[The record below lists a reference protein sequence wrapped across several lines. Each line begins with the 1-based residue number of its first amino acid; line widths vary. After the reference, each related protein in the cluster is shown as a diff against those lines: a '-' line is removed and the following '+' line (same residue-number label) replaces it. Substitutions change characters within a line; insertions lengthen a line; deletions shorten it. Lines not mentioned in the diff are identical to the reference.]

1 MTRKIRSE
9 VLRWRLNPSGSEP
22 RPRRYP
28 RGRRATAIV
37 GLAMFL
43 SAAISIAQ
51 PPLTVGR
58 FDFNFSNP
66 GARSL
71 GFGGAFAAL
80 ADDATAAFANP
91 AGLVQ
96 LARPEVSFEGRLWN
110 RSTSFISGGRLE
122 GEPTGLGIDTRR
134 GLAYGRDDRRIFGPS
149 FAAVVIPKGRWSF
162 ALYGHQLARLK
173 IATESQG
180 LFLDDEDN
188 PLSPLGVSRIFVMR
202 ERVDLDIV
210 TAGAAAAW
218 RANDRLSFGLGIIYS
233 QTSLD
238 TVSDFFLRDD
248 DSTFGIFKR
257 VSFLPERKLG
267 NSRLSIRGTDLTVN
281 AGVLWSATDRLSVA
295 LVYRQGAHAEGTNR
309 LEYPPRADYPFP
321 GLEFPGFAAT
331 LGADFQVPDVLGGGL
346 AYRSAD
352 GRLTLA
358 GEVDRVGYEDLVS
371 VPESDGV
378 EVGGL
383 EYLDAWEYH
392 VGAEYALLQLQPV
405 IAIRLGGW
413 VETNKDLLAR
423 GNRTH
428 LSAGMGFAT
437 KEFQIDLAGDFSSEV
452 DTLSLSIVY
461 GF

>member
-1 MTRKIRSE
+1 MSLKIRSE
-9 VLRWRLNPSGSEP
+9 VLRWCLNPIGSESH
-22 RPRRYP
+22 PRRHP
-28 RGRRATAIV
+28 RGRYATAIV

-43 SAAISIAQ
+43 SAALAPAQ
-51 PPLTVGR
+51 PTSFSR

-110 RSTSFISGGRLE
+110 RSTSFPAGGRLE
-122 GEPTGLGIDTRR
+122 GEPTGIGVDTRR
-134 GLAYGRDDRRIFGPS
+134 GLAYGRDDRRTFGPS

-173 IATESQG
+173 VAAESQG
-180 LFLDDEDN
+180 LFLDDEEN
-188 PLSPLGVSRIFVMR
+188 PTSPLGVSRIFVMR

-218 RANDRLSFGLGIIYS
+218 RASDRLSFGLGIIYS

-238 TVSDFFLRDD
+238 TVSDAFLRDD
-248 DSTFGIFKR
+248 DSTFGIFRR

-267 NSRLSIRGTDLTVN
+267 SSRLSFQGTDLTIN

-295 LVYRQGAHAEGTNR
+295 LVYRQGAHEEGTNG

-321 GLEFPGFAAT
+321 GIEFPGIEAT
-331 LGADFQVPDVLGGGL
+331 LGADFRVPDVLGAGL
-346 AYRSAD
+346 AFRSAD

-358 GEVDRVGYEDLVS
+358 GEVDRVGYADLVS
-371 VPESDGV
+371 VLDSDEIVVLGR
-378 EVGGL
+378 

-413 VETNKDLLAR
+413 VETNQDLFAR

-428 LSAGMGFAT
+428 LAAGLGISA

-452 DTLSLSIVY
+452 DTLSLSIIY